1 MQQPGV
7 VLPQEDEIRP
17 SRPLPARARHA
28 PLLAVALLALAAGCA
43 EPRDDD
49 LFGMT
54 LEVQTRQ
61 PWAGDP
67 ALPQRVH
74 DLVAASCDHIGLDPS
89 LLWGMTLRI
98 EDDGIACGDV
108 SDARGCTWRDAGV
121 IAVSTLAWTTTEP
134 RVPCV
139 EDTPIPH
146 ELLHV
151 KIGDP
156 HHTDPRWSDPVYWS
170 SLSSRVTRTGCSG
183 DPPIFL
189 W

>member
-1 MQQPGV
+1 M
-7 VLPQEDEIRP
+7 
-17 SRPLPARARHA
+17 
-28 PLLAVALLALAAGCA
+28 LLALAFALLVGGCA
-43 EPRDDD
+43 QREDD
-49 LFGMT
+49 LFGMS
-54 LEVQTRQ
+54 LELHTAQ
-61 PWAGDP
+61 PWASDP
-67 ALPQRVH
+67 ALRRRVH
-74 DLVAASCDHIGLDPS
+74 DLIQASCDQIGLDPS
-89 LLWGMTLRI
+89 LLYGMTLRI
-98 EDDGIACGDV
+98 EDDGISCGGV
-108 SDARGCTWRDAGV
+108 ADARGCTWREQGLV
-121 IAVSTLAWTTTEP
+121 AVSTLAWTTLEP